1 MRGTSHG
8 PSAGRL
14 GDRYG
19 LTVRL
24 VRVSVGRWRRGLILL
39 MTGDDPG
46 TMGRTRGRICVF
58 EGSASAQPSS
68 RSAPVAVT
76 SPGRHRRVTA
86 ETEEV
91 VTGSPLSGITRGIIL
106 HDTVAMA
113 STAGG
118 VVGL

>member
-1 MRGTSHG
+1 MWSRRARG
-8 PSAGRL
+8 
-14 GDRYG
+14 
-19 LTVRL
+19 
-24 VRVSVGRWRRGLILL
+24 
-39 MTGDDPG
+39 
-46 TMGRTRGRICVF
+46 
-58 EGSASAQPSS
+58 EGSGGEVKNALISRKGLSCSS
-68 RSAPVAVT
+68 KAISTKVKLSYPNFICITCAPVAVT

-91 VTGSPLSGITRGIIL
+91 VTGSPLSGITRGIML